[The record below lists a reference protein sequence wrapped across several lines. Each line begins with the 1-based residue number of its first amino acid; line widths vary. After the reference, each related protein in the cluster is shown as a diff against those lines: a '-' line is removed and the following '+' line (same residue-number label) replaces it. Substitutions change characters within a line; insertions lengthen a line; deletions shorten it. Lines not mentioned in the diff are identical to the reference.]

1 MESVVNWFQDW
12 SDACQYAN
20 ECAPDLSFV
29 RHLEPWSAFAAIALT
44 VFAVWAW
51 NEKGLKKLLENERRY
66 GAAAAAEPCSKL
78 SPVLDRMK
86 DASARRQQ
94 QAA

>member
-29 RHLEPWSAFAAIALT
+29 GRLEPWSAFAAIVLM
-44 VFAVWAW
+44 VFAVW
-51 NEKGLKKLLENERRY
+51 LLNERGLRKVLEREQRV
-66 GAAAAAEPCSKL
+66 GAAVEASPRLAPLLGQMKGSGAPIAPHQRAA
-78 SPVLDRMK
+78 
-86 DASARRQQ
+86 
-94 QAA
+94 